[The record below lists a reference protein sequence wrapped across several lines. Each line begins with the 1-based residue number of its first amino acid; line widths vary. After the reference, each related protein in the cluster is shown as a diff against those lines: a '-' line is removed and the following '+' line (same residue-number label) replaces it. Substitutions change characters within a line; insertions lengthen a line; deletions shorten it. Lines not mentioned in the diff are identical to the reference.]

1 MKKSFS
7 KNKQNEEFVYK
18 KLVISIRQEMEKI
31 KDIVMS
37 FKILKKRISQAEII

>member
-18 KLVISIRQEMEKI
+18 NWSYPLDKKMENI

-37 FKILKKRISQAEII
+37 FKILKERISQAEII

>member
-7 KNKQNEEFVYK
+7 ENKQNEEFVYSK
-18 KLVISIRQEMEKI
+18 IVISIRQKMENI

-37 FKILKKRISQAEII
+37 FKILKERISQAEII